1 MAILM
6 MLDLDGATV
15 EQYEQVNESMGIRGD
30 EDAPDGLVSH
40 VCAVGDSGL
49 IIADVWESQEALDRF
64 FESRLAGALQEAGVP
79 PVPPRILRVHNRIA
93 QGSGEDAGVLM
104 MIESDAFGPDL
115 YDRLTA
121 RMPAH
126 AGDGSDHPA
135 VSHVAAVDGAGGMV
149 FVDVWDAPESFER
162 FAGEAFAPAAEGED
176 VPALEPRF
184 APIHNLLRSTARV

>member
-6 MLDLDGATV
+6 LLDLDGATV
-15 EQYEQVNESMGIRGD
+15 EQYEQDLERMGIRGD

-40 VCAVGDSGL
+40 VCAVGDGGL

-64 FESRLAGALQEAGVP
+64 FESRLAGALQEAGVQQGQ
-79 PVPPRILRVHNRIA
+79 PRILPVHNTIV
-93 QGSGEDAGVLM
+93 QGAGTEAGVLM
-104 MIESDAFGPDL
+104 IIESDEFGPDL

-126 AGDGSDHPA
+126 AGDGSAHPA
-135 VSHVAAVDGAGGMV
+135 VSHVAALAGGGMV
-149 FVDVWDAPESFER
+149 FVDVWDTAESFGR
-162 FAGEAFAPAAEGED
+162 FAGEAIGPAAEGED

-184 APIHNLLRSTARV
+184 APVHNRLRSTARV

>member
-6 MLDLDGATV
+6 MLDLDGATA

-30 EDAPDGLVSH
+30 DDAPDGLVSH
-40 VCAVGDSGL
+40 VCAVTDGGL

-64 FESRLAGALQEAGVP
+64 FESRLAGALQKAGVQQGQ
-79 PVPPRILRVHNRIA
+79 PRILSVHNTIA
-93 QGSGEDAGVLM
+93 QGAGTQAGVLM
-104 MIESDAFGPDL
+104 IIESDAFGPEL

-126 AGDGSDHPA
+126 AGDGSAHPA
-135 VSHVAAVDGAGGMV
+135 VSHVAALAGSGMV
-149 FVDVWDAPESFER
+149 FVDVWDSPESFGR
-162 FAGEAFAPAAEGED
+162 FAEEAIAPASEGED

-184 APIHNLLRSTARV
+184 APVHNRLRSAARV